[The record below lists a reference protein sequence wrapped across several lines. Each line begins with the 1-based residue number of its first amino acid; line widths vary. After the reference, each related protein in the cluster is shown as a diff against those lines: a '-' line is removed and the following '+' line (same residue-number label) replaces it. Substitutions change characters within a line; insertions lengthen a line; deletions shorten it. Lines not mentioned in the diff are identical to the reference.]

1 MITIRRPLF
10 FSEIGRKPTQE
21 DCLFPTSPD
30 ISDHLFIL
38 CDGMGGHNKGDVA
51 SSTVARTLEKS
62 LSEFLRN
69 RQAITPRRF
78 NSALTEADDALEKI
92 PEATSEPRPGTTLA
106 AIAINSRSILAAHIG
121 DSRIYHIRP
130 SIFDPAKGQS
140 GILYR
145 SEDHSIVGELVRT
158 GQITDDEARTHPRR
172 NIITRAIQPG
182 LQNRFEPT
190 FRKITDIRS
199 GDYLFLCTDGIIEQ
213 LSDSELA
220 GILADTTLS
229 DTEKI
234 YAIKKI
240 CDNGT
245 RDNYTACL
253 IPISAV
259 EIPARKKRVTLRQ
272 LIILAFLTALAVMA
286 SLGIAFHYFC
296 QNQPEE
302 SGNTLKTDSAATP
315 ADTAAI
321 DTIRLLTP
329 IITTT
334 DSTPDPQ
341 TGQPAPPAETDHVP
355 IQTAIQADTSA
366 TRHTETHS
374 EPNQPAKTTETAEM
388 PDSLQAPPPSVV
400 PPKPDRTKPAIVP
413 TRRKEKTTRPQPL
426 A

>member
-21 DCLFPTSPD
+21 DCLFPASPD
-30 ISDHLFIL
+30 IRDHLFIL

-51 SSTVARTLEKS
+51 SSTVARTLGKS
-62 LSEFLRN
+62 LSEYLRN
-69 RQAITPRRF
+69 RQAITPQRF
-78 NSALTEADDALEKI
+78 NSALTEAYDALEKI
-92 PEATSEPRPGTTLA
+92 PEAASEPRPGTTLA

-130 SIFDPAKGQS
+130 SLFDSAKGQS

-145 SEDHSIVGELVRT
+145 SEDHSIVGELVRA

-172 NIITRAIQPG
+172 NIITRAIQPR

-190 FRKITDIRS
+190 FRKITDLRS

-213 LSDSELA
+213 LSDSALA

-234 YAIKKI
+234 DAIKKI
-240 CDNGT
+240 CDNRT

-259 EIPARKKRVTLRQ
+259 EIPARKKRVSLRQ

-286 SLGIAFHYFC
+286 SLGIASRYFC
-296 QNQPEE
+296 QNKPDE
-302 SGNTLKTDSAATP
+302 SGNPLRTDSAATP

-321 DTIRLLTP
+321 DTIRLQTP
-329 IITTT
+329 IETT
-334 DSTPDPQ
+334 DTTPDPQ
-341 TGQPAPPAETDHVP
+341 PGQPATPAVADPVP
-355 IQTAIQADTSA
+355 MQSDTHADTA
-366 TRHTETHS
+366 ANRPTEALQ
-374 EPNQPAKTTETAEM
+374 EPNQPAKTTETVEK
-388 PDSLQAPPPSVV
+388 PDSVRTQPPSVV
-400 PPKPDRTKPAIVP
+400 PPKPDRTKPATVP
-413 TRRKEKTTRPQPL
+413 PRKKEKTTRPQPL

>member
-1 MITIRRPLF
+1 MITIRHPLF

-21 DCLFPTSPD
+21 DCLFPDSPD
-30 ISDHLFIL
+30 IRDHLFIL

-51 SSTVARTLEKS
+51 SSTVAWTLGIS
-62 LSEFLRN
+62 LSEYLRN
-69 RQAITPRRF
+69 RQAITPQRF
-78 NSALTEADDALEKI
+78 NSALTKAYDALEKI
-92 PEATSEPRPGTTLA
+92 PEAASEPRPGTTLA

-130 SIFDPAKGQS
+130 SLFDSAKGQS

-145 SEDHSIVGELVRT
+145 SEDHSIVGELVRA

-172 NIITRAIQPG
+172 NIITRAIQPR

-190 FRKITDIRS
+190 FRKITDLRS

-213 LSDSELA
+213 LSDSALA

-234 YAIKKI
+234 DAIKKI
-240 CDNGT
+240 CDNRT

-259 EIPARKKRVTLRQ
+259 EIPARKKRISLRQ

-286 SLGIAFHYFC
+286 SLGITSRYFC
-296 QNQPEE
+296 QNKPDE
-302 SGNTLKTDSAATP
+302 SGTPLRTDSAATP

-321 DTIRLLTP
+321 DTIRLQTP
-329 IITTT
+329 IETSDT
-334 DSTPDPQ
+334 TPDPQ
-341 TGQPAPPAETDHVP
+341 PGLPATPAVADPVPMQPDTH
-355 IQTAIQADTSA
+355 ADTA
-366 TRHTETHS
+366 ANRPTEALP
-374 EPNQPAKTTETAEM
+374 EPNQPAKTTETAEK
-388 PDSLQAPPPSVV
+388 PDSVRTQPQSVV
-400 PPKPDRTKPAIVP
+400 PPKPDRTKPATVP
-413 TRRKEKTTRPQPL
+413 PRKKEKTTRPQPL